1 MSKIMITCDSTADLT
16 KELYEQFEATVVP
29 MGVNLGD
36 EFRRDGLNIT
46 ISDIFEYVAA
56 SGQLPKTSAVS
67 VGEYDDVFRP
77 LVEQGYEVVHVSLS
91 SSLSSSHQNACLAA
105 EELGSVYV
113 VDSKSLSTGIGH
125 LVLLGRELA
134 ASGMSAA
141 EVAAA
146 LEQLREKLDVSF
158 VLQTLEYL
166 HKGGR
171 CSGVAAFGA
180 NLMKLRPEIEVVGGK
195 MQVGRKYRGNMEK
208 TVLAYIRGRLEG
220 REDIRLDRIFITHS
234 GCPQEIVE
242 KAEALVR
249 ELHPFQEVIVTTAG
263 STITSHCGPDC
274 LGVLFLKK

>member
-16 KELYEQFEATVVP
+16 KELYAKYEAAVVP
-29 MGVNLGD
+29 MGVYLGD
-36 EFRRDGLNIT
+36 DFRRDGLNIT
-46 ISDIFEYVAA
+46 ISDIFDYVAA

-91 SSLSSSHQNACLAA
+91 SSLSSSHQNARLAA
-105 EELGSVYV
+105 EELGNVYV
-113 VDSKSLSTGIGH
+113 VDSKNLSTGIGH

-134 ASGMSAA
+134 ASGMTAA

>member
-16 KELYEQFEATVVP
+16 KELYAKYEATVVP

-134 ASGMSAA
+134 ASGMTAS

-146 LEQLREKLDVSF
+146 LEELREKLDVSF

-180 NLMKLRPEIEVVGGK
+180 NLMKLRPEIEVVDGK